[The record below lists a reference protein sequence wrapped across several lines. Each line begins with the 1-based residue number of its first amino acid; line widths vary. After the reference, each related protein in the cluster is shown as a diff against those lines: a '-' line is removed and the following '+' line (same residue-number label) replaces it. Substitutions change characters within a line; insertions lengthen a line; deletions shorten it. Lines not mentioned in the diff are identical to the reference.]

1 MKEKTFITN
10 ETGAEFML
18 GIDGDGD
25 ITVATHTG
33 GMQYLSPADA
43 RQFAI
48 KLLKLADKAQAKRG
62 E

>member
-1 MKEKTFITN
+1 MKEKTFITD
-10 ETGAEFML
+10 ETGASFTL
-18 GIDGDGD
+18 GIDHDGD
-25 ITVATHTG
+25 VTVATDTG
-33 GMQYLSPADA
+33 GKQYLSPNDA